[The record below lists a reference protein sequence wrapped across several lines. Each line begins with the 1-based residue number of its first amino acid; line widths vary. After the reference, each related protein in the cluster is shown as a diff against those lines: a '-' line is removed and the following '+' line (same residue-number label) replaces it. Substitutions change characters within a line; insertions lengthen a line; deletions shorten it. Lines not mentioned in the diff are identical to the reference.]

1 MSEIAA
7 AARPQLPTASRFL
20 RRALRKPLGV
30 ISAAYLLLLTL
41 ACVLAP
47 LIAPYAPLAEDLT
60 RVQEGPSGAH
70 LLGTDELGRDVL
82 SRLLYGGQLTLL
94 GVVECV
100 AVLLV
105 ISLPVGLAAGYL
117 GGRVDRAVSA
127 VVDLLLSVPGIIVVL
142 AVLTVFGSSMTAA
155 MVTFGVLGSAGV
167 IRVVRSAVLSV
178 REELYVAAAR
188 VSGVSEP
195 RIVARHVLPR
205 IAGPVIVQASLFAAI
220 ALAIQTGLAFLSLGV
235 APPAPSW
242 GGMVGEAASLIDQDG
257 WLLVPSGGIIALT
270 ILAFGL
276 IGDAVRD
283 ATVEGWS
290 ARSAPATRRKR
301 RQAPAAGRAAG
312 LASTGPASTVSASTG
327 PASTGPA
334 DAELLNTELAS
345 TELASTGPANTG
357 PANTGPAN
365 TGPADGAVLTVRDLS
380 VEFDAPGGPVTVVD
394 RVAFTLGAGEVLGIV
409 GESGCGKSVTALSL
423 LRLLPPNGRI
433 SGGRV
438 LLAGQDLTAMSER
451 EVANLRGKAMAM
463 VFQEPS
469 VSLDPS
475 FLAGAQVAEVVR
487 RHDRVSRAAARR
499 RVLEL
504 FEQVRLP
511 DPAAAARRY
520 PHELSGGMAQR
531 VSLALALAGRP
542 SVLIADEPTTAL
554 DVTVQSGILE
564 LLRQLRDETGMSIVL
579 VTHDWGVVADI
590 CDRALVMYAGQVVE
604 QARVGA
610 LFRAPRHPYTLGLQ
624 ECNPQR
630 WTADGDLPAIP
641 GTVLPPTAWPSS
653 CRFRERCRFAAS
665 DCGQAPIPLERGNG
679 GPGAVEHESGERE
692 VRCIHWHEV
701 ASARPA

>member
-1 MSEIAA
+1 MTEIAA
-7 AARPQLPTASRFL
+7 VARPEQPSSRQFL

-30 ISAAYLLLLTL
+30 ISAVYLVLLTL

-47 LIAPYAPLAEDLT
+47 LLAPYGPLTEDLT
-60 RVQEGPSGAH
+60 HVQEGPSAAH

-100 AVLLV
+100 AVLLI
-105 ISLPVGLAAGYL
+105 ISLPAGLAAGYL
-117 GGRVDRAVSA
+117 GGWVDRAINA

-142 AVLTVFGSSMTAA
+142 AVLAVFGTSMTAA

-167 IRVVRSAVLSV
+167 IRVVRSAVLTV

-195 RIVARHVLPR
+195 RIVVRHVLPR

-242 GGMVGEAASLIDQDG
+242 GGMVGEAANLIDQDG

-283 ATVEGWS
+283 ATVEGW
-290 ARSAPATRRKR
+290 AAGT
-301 RQAPAAGRAAG
+301 APAARNAKRPAAPADRARADD
-312 LASTGPASTVSASTG
+312 LGPAAPWT
-327 PASTGPA
+327 
-334 DAELLNTELAS
+334 
-345 TELASTGPANTG
+345 
-357 PANTGPAN
+357 
-365 TGPADGAVLTVRDLS
+365 ADGTVLAVRDLT
-380 VEFDAPGGPVTVVD
+380 VEFDGPGGPVTVVD
-394 RVAFTLGAGEVLGIV
+394 GVSFTLRSGEVLGIV

-438 LLAGQDLTAMSER
+438 LLNGQDLTAMPER
-451 EVANLRGKAMAM
+451 EISGLRGKAVAM
-463 VFQEPS
+463 VFQDPT

-475 FLAGAQVAEVVR
+475 FLVGAQVAEVVR

-511 DPAAAARRY
+511 DPEGAARRY

-554 DVTVQSGILE
+554 DVTVQAGILE
-564 LLRQLRDETGMSIVL
+564 LLRQLRKETGMSIML
-579 VTHDWGVVADI
+579 VTHDWGVVADV

-604 QARVGA
+604 QAPVGT
-610 LFRAPRHPYTLGLQ
+610 LFREPRHPYTLGLQ

-630 WTADGDLPAIP
+630 ATADGDLPVIP
-641 GTVLPPTAWPSS
+641 GTVLPPALWPAS

-665 DCGQAPIPLERGNG
+665 DCAVTPIPLQHS
-679 GPGAVEHESGERE
+679 ADDRE
-692 VRCIHWHEV
+692 VRCIHSHEL
-701 ASARPA
+701 AAARSV

>member
-1 MSEIAA
+1 M
-7 AARPQLPTASRFL
+7 P
-20 RRALRKPLGV
+20 
-30 ISAAYLLLLTL
+30 
-41 ACVLAP
+41 
-47 LIAPYAPLAEDLT
+47 
-60 RVQEGPSGAH
+60 
-70 LLGTDELGRDVL
+70 
-82 SRLLYGGQLTLL
+82 
-94 GVVECV
+94 
-100 AVLLV
+100 
-105 ISLPVGLAAGYL
+105 
-117 GGRVDRAVSA
+117 
-127 VVDLLLSVPGIIVVL
+127 
-142 AVLTVFGSSMTAA
+142 AA
-155 MVTFGVLGSAGV
+155 MVTFGALGSAGV

-220 ALAIQTGLAFLSLGV
+220 ALTIQTGLAFLSLGV

-242 GGMVGEAASLIDQDG
+242 GGMVGEAATLIDQDG

-290 ARSAPATRRKR
+290 AGTAAAANGPRRPP
-301 RQAPAAGRAAG
+301 APAAAPAVGHAMGGADEIGSAA
-312 LASTGPASTVSASTG
+312 ANESA
-327 PASTGPA
+327 P
-334 DAELLNTELAS
+334 D
-345 TELASTGPANTG
+345 
-357 PANTGPAN
+357 
-365 TGPADGAVLTVRDLS
+365 DGAVMSVRDLT
-380 VEFDAPGGPVTVVD
+380 VEFDGPGGPVTVVD
-394 RVAFTLGAGEVLGIV
+394 RVSFSLRPGEVLGIV

-423 LRLLPPNGRI
+423 LGLLPANGRI

-438 LLAGQDLTAMSER
+438 LLRGRDLTAMSER
-451 EVANLRGKAMAM
+451 EISGLRGKEIAM
-463 VFQEPS
+463 VFQDPS

-475 FLAGAQVAEVVR
+475 FLVGAQVAEVVR

-511 DPAAAARRY
+511 DPAGVARRY

-531 VSLALALAGRP
+531 VCLALALAGRP

-554 DVTVQSGILE
+554 DVTVQAGILE
-564 LLRQLRDETGMSIVL
+564 LLRQLRNETGLSIIL

-610 LFRAPRHPYTLGLQ
+610 LFREPRHPYTLGLQ

-630 WTADGDLPAIP
+630 WTTDGDLPVIP
-641 GTVLPPTAWPSS
+641 GTVAPPASWPVS
-653 CRFRERCRFAAS
+653 CRFRDRCRLAAG
-665 DCGQAPIPLERGNG
+665 DCALGAIPLESNG
-679 GPGAVEHESGERE
+679 DDRE
-692 VRCIHWHEV
+692 VRCIHWHEL
-701 ASARPA
+701 ASARSA

>member
-7 AARPQLPTASRFL
+7 VSGAEAPSSRFL
-20 RRALRKPLGV
+20 GRALRKPLGV
-30 ISAAYLLLLTL
+30 ISAVYVVLLTL

-47 LIAPYAPLAEDLT
+47 LIAPYAPLAEDLAH
-60 RVQEGPSGAH
+60 VQEGPSAAH

-100 AVLLV
+100 GVLLV

-117 GGRVDRAVSA
+117 GGWVDRAVNA
-127 VVDLLLSVPGIIVVL
+127 AVDLLLSVPGIIVVL
-142 AVLTVFGSSMTAA
+142 AVLAVFGSSMTAA

-167 IRVVRSAVLSV
+167 IRVVRSTVLSV

-242 GGMVGEAASLIDQDG
+242 GGMVGEAANLIDQDG

-290 ARSAPATRRKR
+290 ARSAPAV
-301 RQAPAAGRAAG
+301 RAARRVS
-312 LASTGPASTVSASTG
+312 LSAASPGGDPVQAAR
-327 PASTGPA
+327 GPA
-334 DAELLNTELAS
+334 DASQDKGSVLA
-345 TELASTGPANTG
+345 
-357 PANTGPAN
+357 
-365 TGPADGAVLTVRDLS
+365 VRDLT
-380 VEFDAPGGPVTVVD
+380 VEFDGPGGPVTVVD
-394 RVAFTLGAGEVLGIV
+394 RVSFTLHAGEVLGIV

-423 LRLLPPNGRI
+423 LQLLPPNGRI
-433 SGGRV
+433 SGGQV
-438 LLAGQDLTAMSER
+438 LLRGEDVTVMSER
-451 EVANLRGKAMAM
+451 EISGLRGKAMAM
-463 VFQEPS
+463 VFQDPT

-475 FLAGAQVAEVVR
+475 FLVGAQVAEVVR
-487 RHDRVSRAAARR
+487 KHDRVSKTAARR

-511 DPAAAARRY
+511 DPAAVTRRY

-531 VSLALALAGRP
+531 VNLALALAGRP

-554 DVTVQSGILE
+554 DVTVQAGILD
-564 LLRQLRDETGMSIVL
+564 LLRQLRKETGMSIIL

-610 LFRAPRHPYTLGLQ
+610 LFREPRHPYTLGLQ
-624 ECNPQR
+624 DCNPQR
-630 WTADGDLPAIP
+630 WTTDGDLPTIP
-641 GTVLPPTAWPSS
+641 GTVLPPASWPVS

-665 DCGQAPIPLERGNG
+665 DCALAAIPLEHG
-679 GPGAVEHESGERE
+679 GDDRE

-701 ASARPA
+701 VPARSA

>member
-1 MSEIAA
+1 MSELAV
-7 AARPQLPTASRFL
+7 ASQAVSAPEVPSSRRFL
-20 RRALRKPLGV
+20 RRALHKPLGV
-30 ISAAYLLLLTL
+30 ISAAYLVLLTL

-47 LIAPYAPLAEDLT
+47 LIAPYGPLAEDLT
-60 RVQEGPSGAH
+60 HVQAGPSAAH
-70 LLGTDELGRDVL
+70 LLGTDELGRDVV
-82 SRLLYGGQLTLL
+82 SRLLYGGRLTLL

-100 AVLLV
+100 VVLLI
-105 ISLPVGLAAGYL
+105 ISLPAGLAAGYL
-117 GGRVDRAVSA
+117 GGWVDRGVSA
-127 VVDLLLSVPGIIVVL
+127 VVDLLLSVPAIIVAL
-142 AVLTVFGSSMTAA
+142 AVLAVFGSSMTAA
-155 MVTFGVLGSAGV
+155 MVTFGILGSAGV

-188 VSGVSEP
+188 VSGVTEP
-195 RIVARHVLPR
+195 RIVTRHVLPR

-242 GGMVGEAASLIDQDG
+242 GGMVGEAASLINQDG

-283 ATVEGWS
+283 SAVEGWS
-290 ARSAPATRRKR
+290 S
-301 RQAPAAGRAAG
+301 RAAAPG
-312 LASTGPASTVSASTG
+312 LRTARPVPGTTQNTI
-327 PASTGPA
+327 TN
-334 DAELLNTELAS
+334 DARLDDALLA
-345 TELASTGPANTG
+345 
-357 PANTGPAN
+357 
-365 TGPADGAVLTVRDLS
+365 VRDLS
-380 VEFDAPGGPVTVVD
+380 VEFGGPDGPVTVVD
-394 RVAFTLGAGEVLGIV
+394 HVSFELRKGEVLGIV

-433 SGGRV
+433 SGGQV
-438 LLAGQDLTAMSER
+438 LLDGRDLTAMSER
-451 EVANLRGKAMAM
+451 QVASLRGQAMAM
-463 VFQEPS
+463 VFQEPT

-475 FLAGAQVAEVVR
+475 FLAGSQVAEVVR
-487 RHDRVSRAAARR
+487 RHEKLSRAAAKK

-511 DPAAAARRY
+511 DPAAVARRY

-554 DVTVQSGILE
+554 DVTVQAGILE
-564 LLRQLRDETGMSIVL
+564 LLRQLQTETGMSIVL

-590 CDRALVMYAGQVVE
+590 CDRALVMYAGQIVE

-610 LFRAPRHPYTLGLQ
+610 LFAEPRHPYTLGLQ
-624 ECNPQR
+624 DCNPQR
-630 WTADGDLPAIP
+630 WTADGDLPVIP
-641 GTVLPPTAWPSS
+641 GTVLPPSLWPVS
-653 CRFRERCRFAAS
+653 CRFRERCRFAES
-665 DCGQAPIPLERGNG
+665 DCGHAAIPLEHTAGSH
-679 GPGAVEHESGERE
+679 GADDRE

-701 ASARPA
+701 APARSA

>member
-1 MSEIAA
+1 VSEIAA

-127 VVDLLLSVPGIIVVL
+127 AVDLLLSVPGIIVVL

-178 REELYVAAAR
+178 REELYIAAAR

-276 IGDAVRD
+276 MGDAVRD

-290 ARSAPATRRKR
+290 ARSAPAIRTVRR
-301 RQAPAAGRAAG
+301 
-312 LASTGPASTVSASTG
+312 SASVPVPVG
-327 PASTGPA
+327 PEPS
-334 DAELLNTELAS
+334 D
-345 TELASTGPANTG
+345 
-357 PANTGPAN
+357 
-365 TGPADGAVLTVRDLS
+365 DAVLTVRGLS
-380 VEFDAPGGPVTVVD
+380 VSFDASDGPVTVVD
-394 RVAFTLGAGEVLGIV
+394 RVSFTLGAGEVLGIV

-423 LRLLPPNGRI
+423 LQLLPPNGRI

-438 LLAGQDLTAMSER
+438 LLGDQDLTAMSER
-451 EVANLRGKAMAM
+451 QIANLRGRAMAM
-463 VFQEPS
+463 VFQEPT

-475 FLAGAQVAEVVR
+475 FLVGAQVAEVVR
-487 RHDRVSRAAARR
+487 RHDRVSSAAARR

-511 DPAAAARRY
+511 DPAGTARRY

-531 VSLALALAGRP
+531 VCLALALAGRP

-554 DVTVQSGILE
+554 DVTVQAGILE
-564 LLRQLRDETGMSIVL
+564 LLRQLRDETGMSIIL

-604 QARVGA
+604 QAQVGA
-610 LFRAPRHPYTLGLQ
+610 LFREPRHPYTLGLQ
-624 ECNPQR
+624 DCNPQR
-630 WTADGDLPAIP
+630 WTSDGDLPVIP
-641 GTVLPPTAWPSS
+641 GTVLPPASWPTS
-653 CRFRERCRFAAS
+653 CRFRERCRFAES
-665 DCGQAPIPLERGNG
+665 DCGLTPIPLEHG
-679 GPGAVEHESGERE
+679 GDDRE

-701 ASARPA
+701 APARSA

>member
-7 AARPQLPTASRFL
+7 IAPAQPTASRRFL

-30 ISAAYLLLLTL
+30 ISAVYLVLLTL

-47 LIAPYAPLAEDLT
+47 LIAPYGPLAEDLT
-60 RVQEGPSGAH
+60 HVQAGPSAAH

-117 GGRVDRAVSA
+117 GGRVDRAVNA
-127 VVDLLLSVPGIIVVL
+127 VVDLLLSVPAIIVVL
-142 AVLTVFGSSMTAA
+142 AVLAVFGSSMPAA

-220 ALAIQTGLAFLSLGV
+220 ALTIQTGLAFLSLGV

-242 GGMVGEAASLIDQDG
+242 GGMVGEAATLIDQDG

-290 ARSAPATRRKR
+290 AGTAAAAKRPRRPPATAAAPTG
-301 RQAPAAGRAAG
+301 QAVDGADEIGSAAADEAA
-312 LASTGPASTVSASTG
+312 P
-327 PASTGPA
+327 
-334 DAELLNTELAS
+334 D
-345 TELASTGPANTG
+345 
-357 PANTGPAN
+357 
-365 TGPADGAVLTVRDLS
+365 DGAVMSVRDLT
-380 VEFDAPGGPVTVVD
+380 VEFDGPGRPVTVVD
-394 RVAFTLGAGEVLGIV
+394 RVSFSLRPGEVLGIV

-423 LRLLPPNGRI
+423 LGLLPANGRI
-433 SGGRV
+433 SRGRV
-438 LLAGQDLTAMSER
+438 LLRGQDLTAMSER
-451 EVANLRGKAMAM
+451 EISGLRGKEIAM
-463 VFQEPS
+463 VFQDPS

-475 FLAGAQVAEVVR
+475 FLVGAQVAEVVR
-487 RHDRVSRAAARR
+487 RHDGVSRAAARR

-511 DPAAAARRY
+511 DPAGVARRY

-531 VSLALALAGRP
+531 VCLALALAGRP

-554 DVTVQSGILE
+554 DVTVQAGILE
-564 LLRQLRDETGMSIVL
+564 LLRQLRNETGLSIIL

-624 ECNPQR
+624 DCNPQR
-630 WTADGDLPAIP
+630 WTAVGDLPVIP
-641 GTVLPPTAWPSS
+641 GAVLPPASWPVS
-653 CRFRERCRFAAS
+653 CRFRDRCRLAAS
-665 DCGQAPIPLERGNG
+665 DCALEAIPLE
-679 GPGAVEHESGERE
+679 HDDDRE
-692 VRCIHWHEV
+692 VRCIHWHELT
-701 ASARPA
+701 SARSA

>member
-1 MSEIAA
+1 MSEIAV
-7 AARPQLPTASRFL
+7 AARPQAPSTGRFL

-30 ISAAYLLLLTL
+30 ISAAYLVLLTL

-47 LIAPYAPLAEDLT
+47 LIAPYAPLDEDLT
-60 RVQEGPSGAH
+60 HVQGGPSGAH
-70 LLGTDELGRDVL
+70 LLGTDELGRDVV

-100 AVLLV
+100 AVLLI

-117 GGRVDRAVSA
+117 GGWVDRAVSA

-142 AVLTVFGSSMTAA
+142 AVLAVFGSSMTAA

-167 IRVVRSAVLSV
+167 IRVVRSAALSV

-188 VSGVSEP
+188 VSGVTEP
-195 RIVARHVLPR
+195 RIVVRHILPR

-220 ALAIQTGLAFLSLGV
+220 ALAIQTGLSFLSLGV

-290 ARSAPATRRKR
+290 ARSAPAIRTVR
-301 RQAPAAGRAAG
+301 RQASPTPA
-312 LASTGPASTVSASTG
+312 LVPVPAS
-327 PASTGPA
+327 PGPA
-334 DAELLNTELAS
+334 D
-345 TELASTGPANTG
+345 
-357 PANTGPAN
+357 
-365 TGPADGAVLTVRDLS
+365 DAVLTVRDLS
-380 VEFDAPGGPVTVVD
+380 VSFDAPDGPVTVVD
-394 RVAFTLGAGEVLGIV
+394 RVSFTLGAGEVLGIV
-409 GESGCGKSVTALSL
+409 GESGGGKSVTALSL
-423 LRLLPPNGRI
+423 LQLLPPNGRI

-438 LLAGQDLTAMSER
+438 LLGDQDLTAMSER
-451 EVANLRGKAMAM
+451 QIANLRGKAMAM
-463 VFQEPS
+463 VFQEPT

-475 FLAGAQVAEVVR
+475 FLVGAQVAEVVR

-511 DPAAAARRY
+511 DPAGTARRY

-531 VSLALALAGRP
+531 VCLALALAGRP

-564 LLRQLRDETGMSIVL
+564 LLRQLRDETGMSIIL

-604 QARVGA
+604 QAPVGA
-610 LFRAPRHPYTLGLQ
+610 LFREPRHPYTLGLQ
-624 ECNPQR
+624 DCNPQR
-630 WTADGDLPAIP
+630 WTVDGDLPVIP
-641 GTVLPPTAWPSS
+641 GTVLPPASWPTS
-653 CRFRERCRFAAS
+653 CRFRERCRFAES
-665 DCGQAPIPLERGNG
+665 DCGRTPIPLEHS
-679 GPGAVEHESGERE
+679 PGEHGADDRE

-701 ASARPA
+701 APARSA

>member
-1 MSEIAA
+1 MTEIAA
-7 AARPQLPTASRFL
+7 VPASELPSSGRFL

-30 ISAAYLLLLTL
+30 ISAAYLVLLTL
-41 ACVLAP
+41 ACVLAS
-47 LIAPYAPLAEDLT
+47 LIAPYGPLAEDLT
-60 RVQEGPSGAH
+60 HVQAGPGAAH

-82 SRLLYGGQLTLL
+82 SRLLFGGQLTLL

-105 ISLPVGLAAGYL
+105 ISLPTGLAAGYL
-117 GGRVDRAVSA
+117 GGWVDRAVNA
-127 VVDLLLSVPGIIVVL
+127 VADLLLSVPGIIVVL
-142 AVLTVFGSSMTAA
+142 AVLAVFGTSMTAA

-195 RIVARHVLPR
+195 RIVVRHVLPR

-242 GGMVGEAASLIDQDG
+242 GGMVGEAANLIDQDG
-257 WLLVPSGGIIALT
+257 WLLVPSGGVIALT

-290 ARSAPATRRKR
+290 AAAV
-301 RQAPAAGRAAG
+301 PAARAAKR
-312 LASTGPASTVSASTG
+312 PA
-327 PASTGPA
+327 GPA
-334 DAELLNTELAS
+334 DPGAGGAAPS
-345 TELASTGPANTG
+345 AGTGAAG
-357 PANTGPAN
+357 DEAAGDEA
-365 TGPADGAVLTVRDLS
+365 GAVLAVRDLK
-380 VEFDAPGGPVTVVD
+380 VEFDGPGGPVTVVD
-394 RVAFTLGAGEVLGIV
+394 GVSFALRPGEVLGIV

-423 LRLLPPNGRI
+423 QRLLPPNGRI
-433 SGGRV
+433 SGGRIR
-438 LLAGQDLTAMSER
+438 LNGQDLTAASER
-451 EVANLRGKAMAM
+451 EMAGLRGKAMAT
-463 VFQEPS
+463 VFQDPT

-487 RHDRVSRAAARR
+487 RHDRISRPAARR

-511 DPAAAARRY
+511 DPAAVARRY

-554 DVTVQSGILE
+554 DVTVQAGILD
-564 LLRQLRDETGMSIVL
+564 LLRQLRTETGMAIIL
-579 VTHDWGVVADI
+579 VTHDWGVVADL
-590 CDRALVMYAGQVVE
+590 CDRALVMYAGQIVE
-604 QARVGA
+604 QAPVNA
-610 LFRAPRHPYTLGLQ
+610 LFRQPHHPYTLGLQ

-630 WTADGDLPAIP
+630 WTADGDLPVIP
-641 GTVLPPTAWPSS
+641 GTVLPPARWPAS
-653 CRFRERCRFAAS
+653 CRFRDRCRFAAS
-665 DCGQAPIPLERGNG
+665 DCALAVIPLERGADN
-679 GPGAVEHESGERE
+679 RE
-692 VRCIHWHEV
+692 VRCIHWQELV
-701 ASARPA
+701 PARSA

>member
-7 AARPQLPTASRFL
+7 VARPALPSSRRFL

-30 ISAAYLLLLTL
+30 ISAAYLVLLTL

-47 LIAPYAPLAEDLT
+47 LIAPYQPLAEDLT
-60 RVQEGPSGAH
+60 HVQEGPSAAH

-82 SRLLYGGQLTLL
+82 SRLLFGGQLTLL
-94 GVVECV
+94 GVVECI
-100 AVLLV
+100 AVLLI
-105 ISLPVGLAAGYL
+105 ISLPAGLAAGYL
-117 GGRVDRAVSA
+117 GGWVDRAVNS

-142 AVLTVFGSSMTAA
+142 AVLAVFGTSMTAA

-167 IRVVRSAVLSV
+167 IRVVRSTVLSV

-195 RIVARHVLPR
+195 RIVIRHVLPR

-242 GGMVGEAASLIDQDG
+242 GGMVGEAANLIDQDG

-290 ARSAPATRRKR
+290 GTA
-301 RQAPAAGRAAG
+301 APAARKAKRPATPAAAPPAGQARSDG
-312 LASTGPASTVSASTG
+312 LGPAG
-327 PASTGPA
+327 PWPA
-334 DAELLNTELAS
+334 E
-345 TELASTGPANTG
+345 P
-357 PANTGPAN
+357 P
-365 TGPADGAVLTVRDLS
+365 PADGTVLAVRDLS
-380 VEFDAPGGPVTVVD
+380 VEFDGPGGPVTVVD
-394 RVAFTLGAGEVLGIV
+394 GVSFTLAAGEVLGIV

-423 LRLLPPNGRI
+423 LQLLPPNGRI

-438 LLAGQDLTAMSER
+438 LLNDRDLTAMSER
-451 EVANLRGKAMAM
+451 EISGLRGKAMAM
-463 VFQEPS
+463 VFQDPM

-475 FLAGAQVAEVVR
+475 FLVGAQVAEVVR

-511 DPAAAARRY
+511 DPAAVARRY

-531 VSLALALAGRP
+531 VCLALALAGRP

-554 DVTVQSGILE
+554 DVTVQAGILE
-564 LLRQLRDETGMSIVL
+564 LLRQLQRETGMSIIL
-579 VTHDWGVVADI
+579 VTHDWGVIADV

-610 LFRAPRHPYTLGLQ
+610 LFREPYHPYTLGLQ

-630 WTADGDLPAIP
+630 WTVDGDLPVIP
-641 GTVLPPTAWPSS
+641 GTVLPPAAWPVS
-653 CRFRERCRFAAS
+653 CRFRERCRFAAG
-665 DCGQAPIPLERGNG
+665 DCAVAAIPLEHL
-679 GPGAVEHESGERE
+679 PPEHGAGDRE
-692 VRCIHWHEV
+692 VRCIHWHEL
-701 ASARPA
+701 ALARSA

>member
-1 MSEIAA
+1 MSEIAVVT
-7 AARPQLPTASRFL
+7 RPSLPSTRFL
-20 RRALRKPLGV
+20 RRAARKPLGV
-30 ISAAYLLLLTL
+30 VSAAYLVLLTL

-47 LIAPYAPLAEDLT
+47 LIAPYGPLDEDLT
-60 RVQEGPSGAH
+60 HVQEGPGAAH

-100 AVLLV
+100 AVLLI

-117 GGRVDRAVSA
+117 GGWVDRAVNA
-127 VVDLLLSVPGIIVVL
+127 VVDLLLSVPAIIVVL
-142 AVLTVFGSSMTAA
+142 AVLAVFGSSMTAA

-290 ARSAPATRRKR
+290 AASAG
-301 RQAPAAGRAAG
+301 PAAPPAARTARRRSG
-312 LASTGPASTVSASTG
+312 SATAQALG
-327 PASTGPA
+327 T
-334 DAELLNTELAS
+334 TE
-345 TELASTGPANTG
+345 TTDT
-357 PANTGPAN
+357 TDI
-365 TGPADGAVLTVRDLS
+365 DGAVLAVRDLT
-380 VEFDAPGGPVTVVD
+380 VEFDGPSGPVTVVD
-394 RVAFTLGAGEVLGIV
+394 GVSFTLRAGEVLGIV

-423 LRLLPPNGRI
+423 LQLLPPNGRI

-438 LLAGQDLTAMSER
+438 LFAGQNLTAMSER
-451 EVANLRGKAMAM
+451 EISRLRGKSMAM
-463 VFQEPS
+463 VFQEPM

-475 FLAGAQVAEVVR
+475 FLVGAQVAEVVR
-487 RHDRVSRAAARR
+487 RHDRVSRAAAKR

-511 DPAAAARRY
+511 DPEGTARRY
-520 PHELSGGMAQR
+520 PHELSGGKAQR
-531 VSLALALAGRP
+531 VCLALALAGRP

-554 DVTVQSGILE
+554 DVSVQAEILD
-564 LLRQLRDETGMSIVL
+564 LLRQLRKETGMSIIL

-590 CDRALVMYAGQVVE
+590 CDRALVMYAGQIVE
-604 QARVGA
+604 QAGTKA
-610 LFRAPRHPYTLGLQ
+610 LFREPWHPYTLGLQ
-624 ECNPQR
+624 DCNPQR
-630 WTADGDLPAIP
+630 WTADGDLPVIP
-641 GTVLPPTAWPSS
+641 GTVLPPASWPVS

-665 DCGQAPIPLERGNG
+665 DCALAPIPLEL
-679 GPGAVEHESGERE
+679 GADDRE

-701 ASARPA
+701 APARSV

>member
-7 AARPQLPTASRFL
+7 VARPELPSSSRFL
-20 RRALRKPLGV
+20 RRVLRKPLGV
-30 ISAAYLLLLTL
+30 ISGVYLVLLTL
-41 ACVLAP
+41 ACVLASV
-47 LIAPYAPLAEDLT
+47 IAPYGPLTEDLT
-60 RVQEGPSGAH
+60 HVQAGPSTAH

-100 AVLLV
+100 AVLLI
-105 ISLPVGLAAGYL
+105 ISLPAGLAAGYL
-117 GGRVDRAVSA
+117 GGWVDRAISA

-142 AVLTVFGSSMTAA
+142 AVLTVFGTSMTAA

-167 IRVVRSAVLSV
+167 IRVIRSAVLSV

-195 RIVARHVLPR
+195 RIVVRHVLPR

-242 GGMVGEAASLIDQDG
+242 GGMVGEAANLIDQDG

-290 ARSAPATRRKR
+290 ATTVPPVRKAKRPPVPATS
-301 RQAPAAGRAAG
+301 P
-312 LASTGPASTVSASTG
+312 PASLAAADIQGTPG
-327 PASTGPA
+327 RWPARPEPDDGTA
-334 DAELLNTELAS
+334 LA
-345 TELASTGPANTG
+345 
-357 PANTGPAN
+357 
-365 TGPADGAVLTVRDLS
+365 VRDLT
-380 VEFDAPGGPVTVVD
+380 VEFDGPGGPVTVVD
-394 RVAFTLGAGEVLGIV
+394 GVSFTLRAGEVLGIV

-433 SGGRV
+433 SGGRI
-438 LLAGQDLTAMSER
+438 LLNGQDLTAVSEQ
-451 EVANLRGKAMAM
+451 EISALRGKAMAM
-463 VFQEPS
+463 VFQDPT

-475 FLAGAQVAEVVR
+475 FLVGAQVAEVVR

-511 DPAAAARRY
+511 DPAGAARRY

-554 DVTVQSGILE
+554 DVTVQAGILE
-564 LLRQLRDETGMSIVL
+564 LLRQLRKETGMSIIL
-579 VTHDWGVVADI
+579 VTHDWGVVADV

-604 QARVGA
+604 QAPVQD
-610 LFRAPRHPYTLGLQ
+610 LFRQPRHPYTLGLQ

-630 WTADGDLPAIP
+630 WTADGDLPVIP
-641 GTVLPPTAWPSS
+641 GTVLPPALWPVS
-653 CRFRERCRFAAS
+653 CRFRERCRLAAS
-665 DCGQAPIPLERGNG
+665 DCAVAAIPLEHDADN
-679 GPGAVEHESGERE
+679 RE
-692 VRCIHWHEV
+692 VRCIHWHEL
-701 ASARPA
+701 ASASSA

>member
-1 MSEIAA
+1 MSELAV
-7 AARPQLPTASRFL
+7 ASQPEVPSSRRFL
-20 RRALRKPLGV
+20 RRALHKPLGV
-30 ISAAYLLLLTL
+30 VSAAYLVLLTL

-60 RVQEGPSGAH
+60 HVQAGPSAAH
-70 LLGTDELGRDVL
+70 LLGTDELGRDVV
-82 SRLLYGGQLTLL
+82 SRLLYGGRLTLL

-100 AVLLV
+100 VVLLI
-105 ISLPVGLAAGYL
+105 ISLPAGLAAGYL
-117 GGRVDRAVSA
+117 GGWVDRGVSA
-127 VVDLLLSVPGIIVVL
+127 VVDLLLSVPAIIVVL
-142 AVLTVFGSSMTAA
+142 AVLAVFGSSMTAA
-155 MVTFGVLGSAGV
+155 MVTFGILGSAGV

-188 VSGVSEP
+188 VSGVTEP
-195 RIVARHVLPR
+195 RIVTRHVLPR

-242 GGMVGEAASLIDQDG
+242 GGMVGEAASLINQDG

-283 ATVEGWS
+283 SAVEGWS
-290 ARSAPATRRKR
+290 SRAAAPALRTARPVPGTT
-301 RQAPAAGRAAG
+301 QNTITNDAG
-312 LASTGPASTVSASTG
+312 LD
-327 PASTGPA
+327 
-334 DAELLNTELAS
+334 DALLA
-345 TELASTGPANTG
+345 
-357 PANTGPAN
+357 
-365 TGPADGAVLTVRDLS
+365 VRDLS
-380 VEFDAPGGPVTVVD
+380 VEFRGPDGPVTVVD
-394 RVAFTLGAGEVLGIV
+394 HVSFELRKGEVLGIV

-438 LLAGQDLTAMSER
+438 LLGGRDLTAMSER
-451 EVANLRGKAMAM
+451 QVASLRGQAIAM
-463 VFQEPS
+463 VFQEPT

-475 FLAGAQVAEVVR
+475 FLVGSQVAEVVR
-487 RHDRVSRAAARR
+487 RHEKLSRAAAKK

-511 DPAAAARRY
+511 DPAAVARRY

-554 DVTVQSGILE
+554 DVTVQAEILE
-564 LLRQLRDETGMSIVL
+564 LLRQLQTETGMSIVL

-590 CDRALVMYAGQVVE
+590 CDRALVMYAGQIVE

-610 LFRAPRHPYTLGLQ
+610 LFAEPRHPYTLGLQ
-624 ECNPQR
+624 DCNPQR
-630 WTADGDLPAIP
+630 WTADGDLPVIP
-641 GTVLPPTAWPSS
+641 GTVLPPSLWPVS
-653 CRFRERCRFAAS
+653 CRFRERCRFAGS
-665 DCGQAPIPLERGNG
+665 DCAQGPIPLELSAGSHG
-679 GPGAVEHESGERE
+679 TGRE
-692 VRCIHWHEV
+692 VRCLHWHEV
-701 ASARPA
+701 TPARSA

>member
-7 AARPQLPTASRFL
+7 VAAPELPSSSRLL

-30 ISAAYLLLLTL
+30 ISAVYLVLLTL

-47 LIAPYAPLAEDLT
+47 LIAPYAPLAEDLIH
-60 RVQEGPSGAH
+60 VQQGPTAAH

-100 AVLLV
+100 AVLLI
-105 ISLPVGLAAGYL
+105 ISLPAGLAAGYL
-117 GGRVDRAVSA
+117 GGWVDRAINV

-142 AVLTVFGSSMTAA
+142 AVLAVFGTSMTAA

-167 IRVVRSAVLSV
+167 TRVVRSTVLSV

-195 RIVARHVLPR
+195 RIVLRHVLPR

-242 GGMVGEAASLIDQDG
+242 GGMVGEAANLINQDG

-276 IGDAVRD
+276 IGDTVRD

-290 ARSAPATRRKR
+290 ATAAPAVRKARRPA
-301 RQAPAAGRAAG
+301 APAAAHP
-312 LASTGPASTVSASTG
+312 GPALADVPG
-327 PASTGPA
+327 PAGSWPA
-334 DAELLNTELAS
+334 DPGS
-345 TELASTGPANTG
+345 
-357 PANTGPAN
+357 
-365 TGPADGAVLTVRDLS
+365 DDAVLAVRDLS
-380 VEFDAPGGPVTVVD
+380 VAFDGPGGPVTVVD
-394 RVAFTLGAGEVLGIV
+394 GVSFTLRAGEVLGIV

-423 LRLLPPNGRI
+423 LQLLPPNGQI
-433 SGGRV
+433 NGGRV
-438 LLAGQDLTAMSER
+438 LLGDQDLTAMTER
-451 EVANLRGKAMAM
+451 QISGLRGKAVAM
-463 VFQEPS
+463 VFQDPT

-475 FLAGAQVAEVVR
+475 FLVGAQVAEVVR
-487 RHDRVSRAAARR
+487 RHDKVSRAAARR

-511 DPAAAARRY
+511 DPAAVARRY

-531 VSLALALAGRP
+531 VCLALALAGRP

-564 LLRQLRDETGMSIVL
+564 LLRQLREETGMSIIL
-579 VTHDWGVVADI
+579 VTHDWGVIADV

-604 QARVGA
+604 QAPVGA
-610 LFRAPRHPYTLGLQ
+610 LFREPRHPYTLGLQ

-630 WTADGDLPAIP
+630 WTADGDLPVIP
-641 GTVLPPTAWPSS
+641 GTVLPPAQWPVS
-653 CRFRERCRFAAS
+653 CRFRDRCRFAAS
-665 DCGQAPIPLERGNG
+665 DCALAAIPLEHVPHRH
-679 GPGAVEHESGERE
+679 GPGDRE
-692 VRCIHWHEV
+692 VRCIHWQELTP
-701 ASARPA
+701 ARSA

>member
-7 AARPQLPTASRFL
+7 VARPELPSSSRFL
-20 RRALRKPLGV
+20 RRVLRKPLGV
-30 ISAAYLLLLTL
+30 ISGVYLVLLTL
-41 ACVLAP
+41 ACVLASV
-47 LIAPYAPLAEDLT
+47 IAPYGPLTEDLT
-60 RVQEGPSGAH
+60 HVQAGPSTAH

-100 AVLLV
+100 AVLLI
-105 ISLPVGLAAGYL
+105 ISLPAGLAAGYL
-117 GGRVDRAVSA
+117 GGWVDRAISA

-142 AVLTVFGSSMTAA
+142 AVLTVFGTSMTAA

-167 IRVVRSAVLSV
+167 IRVIRSAVLSV

-195 RIVARHVLPR
+195 RIVVRHVLPR

-242 GGMVGEAASLIDQDG
+242 GGMVGEAANLIDQDG

-290 ARSAPATRRKR
+290 ATTVPPVRKAKRPPVPATS
-301 RQAPAAGRAAG
+301 P
-312 LASTGPASTVSASTG
+312 PASLAAADIQGTPGRWPAG
-327 PASTGPA
+327 PEPDDGTA
-334 DAELLNTELAS
+334 LA
-345 TELASTGPANTG
+345 
-357 PANTGPAN
+357 
-365 TGPADGAVLTVRDLS
+365 VRDLT
-380 VEFDAPGGPVTVVD
+380 VEFDGPGGPVTVVD
-394 RVAFTLGAGEVLGIV
+394 GVSFTLRAGEVLGIV

-433 SGGRV
+433 SGGRI
-438 LLAGQDLTAMSER
+438 LLNGQDLTAVSEQ
-451 EVANLRGKAMAM
+451 EISALRGKAMAM
-463 VFQEPS
+463 VFQDPT

-475 FLAGAQVAEVVR
+475 FLVGAQVAEVVR

-511 DPAAAARRY
+511 DPAGAARRY

-554 DVTVQSGILE
+554 DVTVQAGILE
-564 LLRQLRDETGMSIVL
+564 LLRQLRKETGMSIIL
-579 VTHDWGVVADI
+579 VTHDWGVVADV

-604 QARVGA
+604 QAPVQD
-610 LFRAPRHPYTLGLQ
+610 LFRQPRHPYTLGLQ

-630 WTADGDLPAIP
+630 WTADGDLPVIP
-641 GTVLPPTAWPSS
+641 GTVLPPALWPVS
-653 CRFRERCRFAAS
+653 CRFRERCRLAAS
-665 DCGQAPIPLERGNG
+665 DCAVAAIPLEHDADN
-679 GPGAVEHESGERE
+679 RE
-692 VRCIHWHEV
+692 VRCIHWHEL
-701 ASARPA
+701 ASASSA

>member
-7 AARPQLPTASRFL
+7 TVPARLPAQPTASRRFL

-30 ISAAYLLLLTL
+30 ISAGYLVLLTL

-47 LIAPYAPLAEDLT
+47 LIAPYGPLAEDLT
-60 RVQEGPSGAH
+60 HVQAGPSAAH

-117 GGRVDRAVSA
+117 GGRVDRAVNA
-127 VVDLLLSVPGIIVVL
+127 VVDLLLSVPAIIVVL
-142 AVLTVFGSSMTAA
+142 AVLAVFGSSMPAA

-220 ALAIQTGLAFLSLGV
+220 ALTIQTGLAFLSLGV

-242 GGMVGEAASLIDQDG
+242 GGMVGEAATLIDQDG

-290 ARSAPATRRKR
+290 AGTAAAAKRPRRTPAAAAAPAVGH
-301 RQAPAAGRAAG
+301 AVDGADEIGSAAAGEAA
-312 LASTGPASTVSASTG
+312 P
-327 PASTGPA
+327 
-334 DAELLNTELAS
+334 D
-345 TELASTGPANTG
+345 
-357 PANTGPAN
+357 
-365 TGPADGAVLTVRDLS
+365 DGAVMSVSGLTVG
-380 VEFDAPGGPVTVVD
+380 FDGPGGPVTVVD
-394 RVAFTLGAGEVLGIV
+394 RVSFSLRPGEVLGIV

-423 LRLLPPNGRI
+423 LGLLPANGRI
-433 SGGRV
+433 SRGRV
-438 LLAGQDLTAMSER
+438 LLRGQNLTAMSER
-451 EVANLRGKAMAM
+451 EISGLRGKEIAM
-463 VFQEPS
+463 VFQDPS

-475 FLAGAQVAEVVR
+475 FLVGAQVAEVVR
-487 RHDRVSRAAARR
+487 RHEGVSRAAARR

-511 DPAAAARRY
+511 DPAGVARRY

-531 VSLALALAGRP
+531 VCLALALAGRP

-554 DVTVQSGILE
+554 DVTVQAGILE
-564 LLRQLRDETGMSIVL
+564 LLRQLRNETGLSIIL

-624 ECNPQR
+624 DCNPQR
-630 WTADGDLPAIP
+630 WTASGDLPVIP
-641 GTVLPPTAWPSS
+641 GAVLPPSSWPVS
-653 CRFRERCRFAAS
+653 CRFRDRCRLAAS
-665 DCGQAPIPLERGNG
+665 DCALGAIPLEHDGDD
-679 GPGAVEHESGERE
+679 RE
-692 VRCIHWHEV
+692 VRCIHWHELT
-701 ASARPA
+701 SARSA

>member
-1 MSEIAA
+1 MSEIAV
-7 AARPQLPTASRFL
+7 AARPEPPSSRRFL

-30 ISAAYLLLLTL
+30 ASAAYLILLTL

-47 LIAPYAPLAEDLT
+47 LIAPYGPLAEDLAN
-60 RVQEGPSGAH
+60 VQEGPSAAH

-117 GGRVDRAVSA
+117 GGWVDRSVSSVA
-127 VVDLLLSVPGIIVVL
+127 DLLLSVPAIIVVL
-142 AVLTVFGSSMTAA
+142 AVLAVFGTSMTAA

-195 RIVARHVLPR
+195 RIVIRHVLPR

-242 GGMVGEAASLIDQDG
+242 GGMVGEAATLIDQDG

-290 ARSAPATRRKR
+290 AAAAPAVRAVRRP
-301 RQAPAAGRAAG
+301 APSPPGTPAPGTPAPGTPAPG
-312 LASTGPASTVSASTG
+312 GPAPGG
-327 PASTGPA
+327 PVPDHA
-334 DAELLNTELAS
+334 
-345 TELASTGPANTG
+345 
-357 PANTGPAN
+357 
-365 TGPADGAVLTVRDLS
+365 AVLAVRDLT
-380 VEFDAPGGPVTVVD
+380 VEFDGPGGPVTVVD
-394 RVAFTLGAGEVLGIV
+394 GVSFTLRAGEVLGIV

-423 LRLLPPNGRI
+423 LRLLPPNARI

-438 LLAGQDLTAMSER
+438 LLNGQDLTAMSER
-451 EVANLRGKAMAM
+451 QIANLRGKAMAM
-463 VFQEPS
+463 VFQDPS

-487 RHDRVSRAAARR
+487 RHDRVPRAAARR

-554 DVTVQSGILE
+554 DVTVQAGILE
-564 LLRQLRDETGMSIVL
+564 LLRQLRKETGMSIIV
-579 VTHDWGVVADI
+579 VTHDWGVVADA

-604 QARVGA
+604 QAPVGA
-610 LFRAPRHPYTLGLQ
+610 LFREPRHPYTLGLQ

-630 WTADGDLPAIP
+630 WPSDGDLPVIP
-641 GTVLPPTAWPSS
+641 GTVLPPASWPVS

-665 DCGQAPIPLERGNG
+665 DCAAAAIPLEHD
-679 GPGAVEHESGERE
+679 ADDRE
-692 VRCIHWHEV
+692 VRCIHWHEL
-701 ASARPA
+701 APARSA

>member
-7 AARPQLPTASRFL
+7 VAAPEAPAEQASGRRLL

-30 ISAAYLLLLTL
+30 TSAVYLVLLTL

-47 LIAPYAPLAEDLT
+47 LIAPYPPLAEDLVH
-60 RVQEGPSGAH
+60 VQQGPTGAH

-100 AVLLV
+100 AVLLI
-105 ISLPVGLAAGYL
+105 ISLPAGLAAGYL
-117 GGRVDRAVSA
+117 GGWVDRAINA

-142 AVLTVFGSSMTAA
+142 AVLAVFGTSMSAA

-167 IRVVRSAVLSV
+167 IRVVRSTVLSV

-195 RIVARHVLPR
+195 RIVVRHVLPR

-242 GGMVGEAASLIDQDG
+242 GGMVGEAANLINQDG

-290 ARSAPATRRKR
+290 ATA
-301 RQAPAAGRAAG
+301 APAAKAKRRGRALTEGTALVNG
-312 LASTGPASTVSASTG
+312 TGPDAG
-327 PASTGPA
+327 P
-334 DAELLNTELAS
+334 EL
-345 TELASTGPANTG
+345 
-357 PANTGPAN
+357 
-365 TGPADGAVLTVRDLS
+365 DDDAVLAVRDLS
-380 VEFDAPGGPVTVVD
+380 VAFDGPAGPVTVVD
-394 RVAFTLGAGEVLGIV
+394 RVSFTLRAGEVLGIV

-423 LRLLPPNGRI
+423 LRLLPPNGQVY
-433 SGGRV
+433 GGRV
-438 LLAGQDLTAMSER
+438 LLNGQDLTAMSER
-451 EVANLRGKAMAM
+451 QISALRGKAVAM
-463 VFQEPS
+463 VFQDPT

-475 FLAGAQVAEVVR
+475 FLVGAQVAEVVR
-487 RHDRVSRAAARR
+487 RHDKVSRAAARR

-511 DPAAAARRY
+511 DPAGVARRY

-531 VSLALALAGRP
+531 VCLALALAGRP

-554 DVTVQSGILE
+554 DVTVQAGILE
-564 LLRQLRDETGMSIVL
+564 LLRQLQKETGMSIIL
-579 VTHDWGVVADI
+579 VTHDWGVVADV

-604 QARVGA
+604 QAPVNA
-610 LFRAPRHPYTLGLQ
+610 LFREPRHPYTLGLQ

-630 WTADGDLPAIP
+630 QTADGDLPVIP
-641 GTVLPPTAWPSS
+641 GTVLPPAAWPAS

-665 DCGQAPIPLERGNG
+665 DCAAAAIPLEHG
-679 GPGAVEHESGERE
+679 GDDRE
-692 VRCIHWHEV
+692 VRCIHWHEL
-701 ASARPA
+701 ASARTA